1 MGWIQTE
8 LNDVWVFE
16 PKIWGD
22 ERGYFFESYNAGNL
36 PPGFENTIF
45 VQDNEAKS
53 KKNVLRGLHYQLPPY
68 DQAKLVRVITGE
80 VLDVI
85 VDIRPDSSTY
95 GKTFSLILND
105 ITKKQLLVPRGFAHG
120 YVVLSEEAIFVY
132 KCDNFYYPAAEGG
145 ILFSDSSLRID
156 WIIDIKDA
164 VVSEKDAI
172 LPLFEKHLPFIQKG

>member
-1 MGWIQTE
+1 M
-8 LNDVWVFE
+8 
-16 PKIWGD
+16 
-22 ERGYFFESYNAGNL
+22 
-36 PPGFENTIF
+36 
-45 VQDNEAKS
+45 
-53 KKNVLRGLHYQLPPY
+53 
-68 DQAKLVRVITGE
+68 
-80 VLDVI
+80 
-85 VDIRPDSSTY
+85 DIRPDSSTY

>member
-8 LNDVWVFE
+8 LKDVWVFE

-22 ERGYFFESYNAGNL
+22 ERGYFFESYNAANL

-68 DQAKLVRVITGE
+68 DQAKLVRVVTGE

-85 VDIRPDSSTY
+85 IDIRPDSSTY
-95 GKTFSLILND
+95 KKTFSLILND

-120 YVVLSEEAIFVY
+120 YVVLSDEAIFAY

-145 ILFSDSSLRID
+145 ILYSDDSLRID
-156 WIIDIKDA
+156 WLIDVKNAI
-164 VVSEKDAI
+164 VSDKDAI
-172 LPLFEKHLPFIQKG
+172 LPLFDHHQPFIQTT